1 MFRSQVGWSKEWNNF
16 QFSLAESCSV
26 EKLLYPFAMNNGN
39 QKITR
44 HIGKISLTIFSK
56 GNWHVLEN
64 CLFCK
69 YKPSYEWR
77 LPGSLQKGTTLRHTA
92 TVLTWFCLS
101 AGTPQHVPEIWRSSS
116 KVWLLPDRSS
126 FSLTIIRSLKPASLI
141 HRRLILLFKCCDGDT
156 SVVGSGWTSFS
167 FVTGNLKVSCSKT
180 LGTPTFTC
188 SCTGHVYIVVFT
200 SFLGLSFLGE
210 RTVQKHL

>member
-1 MFRSQVGWSKEWNNF
+1 MLTEMKTCYCHPTPVHTGKTEHASGQGHSAVPGVGLSW
-16 QFSLAESCSV
+16 
-26 EKLLYPFAMNNGN
+26 G
-39 QKITR
+39 
-44 HIGKISLTIFSK
+44 
-56 GNWHVLEN
+56 
-64 CLFCK
+64 
-69 YKPSYEWR
+69 
-77 LPGSLQKGTTLRHTA
+77 
-92 TVLTWFCLS
+92 TWFCLS

-167 FVTGNLKVSCSKT
+167 FVTGNLKVCCSKT

-188 SCTGHVYIVVFT
+188 LCTGHVYIVVFT